1 MRVLNRNRKQC
12 HVAVRSSPQP
22 TVSANTQ
29 DVLMQNNIYAAPEAN
44 LVDTEAG
51 PVDPAFYV
59 VSPVKF
65 FIFGRAT
72 AYAALLGIFL
82 PGE

>member
-1 MRVLNRNRKQC
+1 M
-12 HVAVRSSPQP
+12 
-22 TVSANTQ
+22 Q
-29 DVLMQNNIYAAPEAN
+29 DNIYAAPEAN

-65 FIFGRAT
+65 FIFRRGTADASVVGNIFAGGVVSIFICFGRDSCCKH
-72 AYAALLGIFL
+72 YA
-82 PGE
+82 